1 MMKNP
6 PYHIKDAEDFEP
18 LYTPK
23 ESILEDC
30 LRKEA
35 ERVAHQENLMNRVVY
50 DAIDPSP
57 YSCTITPIE
66 GEIAPFYQ
74 PQTEDDY
81 TLVFESRFESGNL
94 RRAIQ
99 VYEFEYDLILK
110 PDYNTRGNIQWYYF
124 RVSNVRAN
132 KQYRFNIINLMKPDS
147 LYNHGM
153 RPLLYSDADAKK
165 YGKGWQRHGN
175 DVCYYQNSMK
185 RKNSGYYYTLT
196 WTATFKYDHD
206 TVYFAHCYPYTYT
219 DLCRYLDQLESDPK
233 KKNRMKRRTMCQTLA
248 KNNVDMLIVTSF
260 NSDAESAKHKK
271 AVILSSRV
279 HPGET

>member
-1 MMKNP
+1 MESTQKKLYEIEDYQEDLIKNNSDEEMADDDPRAVAEEEAKFDDQYDDVKDEQKEYEIDDGNQEDSKDQHSEFPNSGISVEINIANKSTSHTDSYIPLKTGTSCLMMKNP

-30 LRKEA
+30 LRREA

-50 DAIDPSP
+50 DAIDASP
-57 YSCTITPIE
+57 YASTVEPKE
-66 GEIAPFYQ
+66 GEVAPFYT

-110 PDYNTRGNIQWYYF
+110 PDYNTRGNNQWFYF
-124 RVSNVRAN
+124 RVSNIRTN
-132 KQYRFNIINLMKPDS
+132 KLYRFNIINLMKPDS

-153 RPLLYSDADAKK
+153 RPLMYSETEAKK

-175 DVCYYQNSMK
+175 DV
-185 RKNSGYYYTLT
+185 
-196 WTATFKYDHD
+196 
-206 TVYFAHCYPYTYT
+206 
-219 DLCRYLDQLESDPK
+219 
-233 KKNRMKRRTMCQTLA
+233 
-248 KNNVDMLIVTSF
+248 
-260 NSDAESAKHKK
+260 
-271 AVILSSRV
+271 
-279 HPGET
+279 